1 MRKILILILF
11 NLLLTNGFSQE
22 IFFQKPDYSG
32 IEKIITNIDSE
43 FYYPTLFK
51 RYLDSDTALTV
62 REYRV
67 LYYGYL
73 FNESYTPSVS
83 YKYIDSL
90 NSVLNKIELDSSD
103 YKEIIRYE
111 KLILKK
117 SPFNLND
124 LNLLA
129 YAYLQTGD
137 TVSYKQSI
145 NKYHLLF
152 ETILSTGDGT
162 TEEKA
167 YHVISISHEYD
178 ILEGLGLKFGTRQS
192 LTEND
197 CDYLEVMENKNNI
210 KGIYFDVN
218 MILNKRIKDNG
229 KDLEP
234 LWLIDGVQLYTNDET
249 KSIEMKN
256 TSININKH
264 EVIDCYGQ
272 AIYGGLIQVT
282 TNDSINLGL
291 KYILRKTNDWIFTH
305 PLADYEING
314 VVVNKDITLKTGLF
328 TIKPEMIKEIK
339 IVEPDSILVNCSNG
353 MIKIKTK

>member
-1 MRKILILILF
+1 MNLILF

-22 IFFQKPDYSG
+22 IIFQKPDYSG
-32 IEKIITNIDSE
+32 IEKIITNKESE
-43 FYYPTLFK
+43 FFYPTLFK

-90 NSVLNKIELDSSD
+90 NSVLDKKELDLVD

-111 KLILKK
+111 NLILKK
-117 SPFNLND
+117 FPFNLND

-129 YAYLQTGD
+129 YAYSQIGD
-137 TVSYKQSI
+137 TVSYKQAI
-145 NKYHLLF
+145 NKYYLLF

-167 YHVISISHEYD
+167 YNVISISHEYD
-178 ILEGLGLKFGTRQS
+178 ILEGLGLKFGTRQT
-192 LTEND
+192 LTDNGY
-197 CDYLEVMENKNNI
+197 DYLEVLENKKNI
-210 KGIYFDVN
+210 RGIYFDVN
-218 MILNKRIKDNG
+218 MILDKRIKDTG

-234 LWLIDGVQLYTNDET
+234 LWLLDGVQLYSNEET
-249 KSIEMKN
+249 KNIEMRN
-256 TSININKH
+256 ISININKQ

-282 TNDSINLGL
+282 SNDSMNLGL
-291 KYILRKTNDWIFTH
+291 KYILKKTKNWIFIH

-314 VVVNKDITLKTGLF
+314 VVVNKDITLKTELF
-328 TIKPEMIKEIK
+328 KIKPEMIKEIE
-339 IVEPDSILVNCSNG
+339 IVEPDSILANCSNG